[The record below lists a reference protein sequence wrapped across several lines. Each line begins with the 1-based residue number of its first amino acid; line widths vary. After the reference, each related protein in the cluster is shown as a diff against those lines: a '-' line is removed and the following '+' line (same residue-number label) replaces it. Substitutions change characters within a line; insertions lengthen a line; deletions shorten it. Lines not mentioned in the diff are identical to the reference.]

1 MAGGALGLAGNFRGE
16 RWGAGGGIGED
27 RGDLLLLDRE
37 IGRDNR
43 PTCKFH
49 SKTAVAAKKSPSN
62 SSADD
67 ADTRAMKF
75 EQAFGE
81 LEMLIGQMEGDE
93 LPLDEMVKAYE
104 RGTRLWN
111 QCKLRLDEARLKVEA
126 ITKPQ
131 RTGKWRLRRLMPAL
145 RHQRQRSLLRNER
158 NHPPT
163 TRSNFSSHVPP

>member
-126 ITKPQ
+126 ITKASEDGEME
-131 RTGKWRLRRLMPAL
+131 TETFDAGASAPAPAKPAPKRAKPSADDEIKL
-145 RHQRQRSLLRNER
+145 
-158 NHPPT
+158 
-163 TRSNFSSHVPP
+163 F